1 MFHKLKYPLDE
12 AFTTL
17 LKMSHQVIEWE
28 TCYTENIMQFSCKII
43 TQLQKMRSSR
53 VTDLFL

>member
-17 LKMSHQVIEWE
+17 LKMSHQVSEWE

-43 TQLQKMRSSR
+43 NNSITKDEIFTS
-53 VTDLFL
+53 